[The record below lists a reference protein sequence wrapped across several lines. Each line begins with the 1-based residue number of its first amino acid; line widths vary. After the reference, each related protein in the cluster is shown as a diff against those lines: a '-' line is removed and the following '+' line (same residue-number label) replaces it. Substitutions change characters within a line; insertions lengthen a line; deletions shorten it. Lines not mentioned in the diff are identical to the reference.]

1 MRIGQYAE
9 TTSGYTT
16 VDNTLWGYIA
26 LQFTD
31 MFGGVY
37 KTRPI
42 LMSNEMAAHQFIGST
57 NAHGFFQPDSASKRH
72 LQYGGLTGIN
82 SLGVNGVDVTGT
94 TGNILKLA
102 HAAGSATASNV
113 LYDQIRSSRKLYVAD
128 RIRHALQSLPNFA
141 IPSVNVT
148 NYYIDDGTQKTMFTN
163 VFDVT
168 FTHHTNSGRQ
178 HLMECIYKHEHACEG
193 AFPRLLNSGNYDDA
207 TDGTGSAEC
216 GLHGQAGS
224 ECNTKYVGDWS
235 HTNVN
240 SCTIEEVH

>member
-57 NAHGFFQPDSASKRH
+57 NAHGFDQPDSASKRH

-82 SLGVNGVDVTGT
+82 S
-94 TGNILKLA
+94 
-102 HAAGSATASNV
+102 
-113 LYDQIRSSRKLYVAD
+113 
-128 RIRHALQSLPNFA
+128 
-141 IPSVNVT
+141 PSVNVT

-216 GLHGQAGS
+216 GLHGEAGS

>member
-1 MRIGQYAE
+1 
-9 TTSGYTT
+9 
-16 VDNTLWGYIA
+16 
-26 LQFTD
+26 
-31 MFGGVY
+31 
-37 KTRPI
+37 
-42 LMSNEMAAHQFIGST
+42 
-57 NAHGFFQPDSASKRH
+57 
-72 LQYGGLTGIN
+72 
-82 SLGVNGVDVTGT
+82 VTGT
-94 TGNILKLA
+94 TGNLLKLA
-102 HAAGSATASNV
+102 HADGSATASNV
-113 LYDQIRSSRKLYVAD
+113 LYDQIRSSRKMYVAD

-216 GLHGQAGS
+216 GLTGQTGS

-240 SCTIEEVH
+240 SCTIEEVHPGTKTYEENAECSNRGACDTSTGICACYEGHTGEACAEQTVFF